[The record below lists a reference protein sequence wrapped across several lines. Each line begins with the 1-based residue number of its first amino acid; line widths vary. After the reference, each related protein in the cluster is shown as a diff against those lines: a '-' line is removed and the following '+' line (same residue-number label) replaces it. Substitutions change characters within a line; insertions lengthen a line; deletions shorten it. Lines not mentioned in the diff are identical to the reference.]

1 MSRIFAISCAD
12 KCPLLATGKQ
22 SSAPIPLMLDVSNNS
37 SNPHN
42 QSVNS
47 YQSVIKKPE
56 FWDRLYAF
64 LKIEF
69 ENRDDASLAIEEFLV
84 ASKGHLSAHEIAK
97 IRDIVGLFSMGGI

>member
-1 MSRIFAISCAD
+1 M
-12 KCPLLATGKQ
+12 
-22 SSAPIPLMLDVSNNS
+22 PIPLILDVSNNS
-37 SNPHN
+37 SSSQH

-47 YQSVIKKPE
+47 YQSTIKKPE

-64 LKIEF
+64 LKLEF

-97 IRDIVGLFSMGGI
+97 IRDICGLFSMGGI